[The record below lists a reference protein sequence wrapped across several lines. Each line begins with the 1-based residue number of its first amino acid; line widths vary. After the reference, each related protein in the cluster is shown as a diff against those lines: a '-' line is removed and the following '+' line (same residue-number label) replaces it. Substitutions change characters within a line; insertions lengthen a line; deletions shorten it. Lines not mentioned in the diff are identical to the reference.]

1 MVTGSRVA
9 DYDASRS
16 ITPIPN
22 RSSFAL
28 DTTDYFSQG
37 RFGSECGTEYYK
49 SELGEDFNDHGN
61 PSGGFYSSNGI
72 DPDYLHSH
80 VSETPFEYGHSSMDL
95 NVPFTSYSVNLRS
108 SRGFSLYPPDNSLSV
123 PPSEQLHPD
132 SFLFDSSAQSP
143 SYSRPVPPL
152 PHLAKQ
158 DHAIS
163 PLAKKASPPPLPPRS
178 YLSSGNR
185 EAYSAADFYGSAM
198 PYMNSNRSSAS
209 SLSSP
214 HFADRRASLP
224 GLWTHQMP
232 LSAAEE
238 EWEGSSSLL
247 AASAAPFM
255 ATGGGNSAAETKET
269 SRGEKKKGAG
279 EDVDLAKLRSGEETR
294 SAVMI
299 RNIPNRFSPDELSEI
314 LDLFVKGRRGEAK
327 RCVGKYSIINM
338 PLDSKTHRNLG
349 YSFIQFNSI
358 NDLITAYENVRLI
371 WGVDL

>member
-1 MVTGSRVA
+1 M
-9 DYDASRS
+9 
-16 ITPIPN
+16 
-22 RSSFAL
+22 
-28 DTTDYFSQG
+28 
-37 RFGSECGTEYYK
+37 E
-49 SELGEDFNDHGN
+49 
-61 PSGGFYSSNGI
+61 
-72 DPDYLHSH
+72 
-80 VSETPFEYGHSSMDL
+80 L

-108 SRGFSLYPPDNSLSV
+108 SRGFSLYPQDNSLSV

-132 SFLFDSSAQSP
+132 SFLFDSSAQSS

-152 PHLAKQ
+152 PHLPKQ

-163 PLAKKASPPPLPPRS
+163 PLSKKASPPPLPPRS

-198 PYMNSNRSSAS
+198 PFMGSNRSSTS

-232 LSAAEE
+232 LIAAEE
-238 EWEGSSSLL
+238 EWESSSSLL
-247 AASAAPFM
+247 AASAMPFM
-255 ATGGGNSAAETKET
+255 ATGGNTETKEP

-314 LDLFVKGRRGEAK
+314 LDLFVKGRRGGE
-327 RCVGKYSIINM
+327 RPRVGKYSIINM

-358 NDLITAYENVRLI
+358 NDLITAYENVWLAWRSD
-371 WGVDL
+371 V

>member
-1 MVTGSRVA
+1 MVRDSRAA

-37 RFGSECGTEYYK
+37 RFVSENGMDYYK
-49 SELGEDFNDHGN
+49 SELGDDFTDHGN
-61 PSGGFYSSNGI
+61 PAGGFYSANGI
-72 DPDYLHSH
+72 DPDYLHPH
-80 VSETPFEYGHSSMDL
+80 VSETPFEYGHSSMEL

-108 SRGFSLYPPDNSLSV
+108 SRGFSLYPPDNSISV

-143 SYSRPVPPL
+143 SYSRPVPPV
-152 PHLAKQ
+152 PHLPKQ
-158 DHAIS
+158 ERAIS

-185 EAYSAADFYGSAM
+185 EAYSAADFYGGAM
-198 PYMNSNRSSAS
+198 PFMNSNRSSTS
-209 SLSSP
+209 SLNSP

-247 AASAAPFM
+247 ATSATPFT
-255 ATGGGNSAAETKET
+255 ATGGNTTETKEP

-299 RNIPNRFSPDELSEI
+299 RNIPNRFSPEELSEI
-314 LDLFVKGRRGEAK
+314 LDMFVKGR
-327 RCVGKYSIINM
+327 
-338 PLDSKTHRNLG
+338 
-349 YSFIQFNSI
+349 
-358 NDLITAYENVRLI
+358 
-371 WGVDL
+371 